1 MPDERTYTV
10 DEANALLPVVIEQL
24 AGAVEAVQALSAARA
39 VVAELEG
46 LSRSNGHGDIDSRLA
61 DVREQER
68 SALDD
73 LRGKLDAFDEL
84 DIQVRNIETGLIDFP
99 GERDGRK
106 VWLCWI
112 TGEAEVAYWHEI
124 TTGFA
129 GRQPL

>member
-1 MPDERTYTV
+1 M
-10 DEANALLPVVIEQL
+10 IEQL
-24 AGAVEAVQALSAARA
+24 AGAAEAVHALSAARA
-39 VVAELEG
+39 VVGELEG

-61 DVREQER
+61 DARKQEQ

-73 LRGKLDAFDEL
+73 LRAILDAFDEL
-84 DIQVRNIETGLIDFP
+84 DIQVRNLETGLIDFP

-112 TGEAEVAYWHEI
+112 TGEKEVAYWHEI
-124 TTGFA
+124 STGFV